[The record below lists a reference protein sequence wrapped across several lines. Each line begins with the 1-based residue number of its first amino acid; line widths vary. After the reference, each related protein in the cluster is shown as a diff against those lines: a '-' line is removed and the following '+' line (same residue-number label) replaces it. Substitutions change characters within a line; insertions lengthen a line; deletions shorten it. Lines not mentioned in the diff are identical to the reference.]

1 MRQKNWLLEETRF
14 LLLTRR
20 GPVELVIKPTY
31 VAAAAFVGFVGISVI
46 AGTTLFVG
54 YNAVEVVS
62 KDTIST
68 AEASI
73 PIVEPADIEAEFD
86 LLAKRQL
93 ESSDASTDETASD
106 KGPEKNDRQQI
117 S

>member
-1 MRQKNWLLEETRF
+1 MRQKHWLLEETRF

-54 YNAVEVVS
+54 YYAVEVVS

-68 AEASI
+68 ADASI

-93 ESSDASTDETASD
+93 ESSDAPT
-106 KGPEKNDRQQI
+106 G
-117 S
+117 